1 MQQVTQEMNRIR
13 EQVLNITLIAASI
26 VGVILLI
33 SVAIRDLGENRYLLV
48 IQQSFFLI
56 CTIVI
61 TLFRHRISRSVK
73 VYYVI
78 LNLWLTMLVGMYNL
92 GFLASG
98 KIIVVVAPMFVLFLL
113 SFRRAIWSL
122 VLFFGLYVFFGF
134 LSVYGWSTVPIS
146 TDDYVVNYRSWI
158 TDGSLLLLGAV
169 MLLFIGYHIHKEI
182 LFSLTEVKKKNEELQ
197 DSRRELLEHK
207 ENLER
212 LVQEKTMKLVG
223 AEKLASLGMLTAGI
237 AHELNN
243 PLNFISGAHQQMNL
257 RVSKQSAEQPLNI
270 DDMLTILGT
279 GIQRVTTI
287 VRGLN
292 QFSRTTDSLDET
304 CDIHLILDNCLMMVN
319 SQIKFR
325 IEIRRDYVPAPPTIQ
340 GNSGKLHQVFLNIM
354 ANAVQAIPDK
364 GLISIQTQIR
374 DKRHMVVSVQ
384 DNGTGILPEHLSRV
398 TDPFFTTKPTGQG
411 TGLGLYITQSI
422 LTEHNGSISFRPA
435 PDTGTIVEVILPLTR

>member
-1 MQQVTQEMNRIR
+1 MNRIR

-33 SVAIRDLGENRYLLV
+33 SVAIRDLGEHRYLLV
-48 IQQSFFLI
+48 ILQSFFLM

-61 TLFRHRISRSVK
+61 TLLRHRISRSIK

-113 SFRRAIWSL
+113 SFSRAIWSL
-122 VLFFGLYVFFGF
+122 VFFFGLYVFFGF
-134 LSVYGWSTVPIS
+134 LSVSGWSTVPIS
-146 TDDYVVNYRSWI
+146 PDEYVVNYRSWI
-158 TDGSLLLLGAV
+158 TDGSLLLLGAA
-169 MLLFIGYHIHKEI
+169 MLLFIGFHIQKEI
-182 LFSLTEVKKKNEELQ
+182 LSSLAEVKMKNDELQ
-197 DSRRELLEHK
+197 ASRRELLENK

-243 PLNFISGAHQQMNL
+243 PLNFISGAHHQMNL
-257 RVSKQSAEQPLNI
+257 RVSKQSAEQLLNI
-270 DDMLTILGT
+270 DDLLTILGT

-292 QFSRTTDSLDET
+292 QFSRTTDSLDEQ

-325 IEIRRDYVPAPPTIQ
+325 IEIHRDYDQSIPVIQ
-340 GNSGKLHQVFLNIM
+340 GNSGKLHQVFLNIL
-354 ANAVQAIPDK
+354 ANAAQAIPDN

-374 DKRHMVVSVQ
+374 DDRHVLVAVQ
-384 DNGTGILPEHLSRV
+384 DTGTGILPENLSRV

-422 LTEHNGSISFRPA
+422 MNEHNGSISFRPA
-435 PDTGTIVEVILPLTR
+435 TDTGTIVEVILPLTR